1 MFRLAVLRPRWARLR
16 FARGARRLAPCPL
29 ASYPLA
35 SLLLAATIAL
45 AGCSQPAPSQA
56 YLPPSILT
64 YGRGQPGAYGQPGP
78 YGALPP
84 AQPGAPLPTP
94 AGRRVA
100 LLVPLTGPNAERGA
114 ALANAARLALGVPGS
129 PPLDVLDTGG
139 TPDGAAGAATQ
150 ALAAGAGVILGP
162 LTNVETAAAARVAQP
177 AGVPVLAFTSDPA
190 QARPGV
196 WPLGI
201 TPGEQVR
208 RLVGAVLSH
217 GKNRIAGL
225 LPQNDFGQAMASA
238 LTTTATADG
247 VAPPDIRTYPPG
259 SPQNTV
265 RELANYAGRVSPL
278 MGQIQAAR
286 AEHDAAG
293 REKAAQLSRSDVPP
307 PSFDALLLADTGGA
321 LATVTGLLQGYEVG
335 PPDVRI
341 LGPALWA
348 APSARGGAALNGA
361 WYAAPDPAARAAY
374 DQSYQ
379 ARYGAPAPGLT
390 DFAYDA
396 ASIARVL
403 AQSGGFSLASLCRPE
418 GFAGVDGVFVLQP
431 DGSVRRGL
439 ALFEVQGGG
448 PVMIEPAPATLD
460 SPGI

>member
-1 MFRLAVLRPRWARLR
+1 M
-16 FARGARRLAPCPL
+16 
-29 ASYPLA
+29 
-35 SLLLAATIAL
+35 
-45 AGCSQPAPSQA
+45 
-56 YLPPSILT
+56 
-64 YGRGQPGAYGQPGP
+64 
-78 YGALPP
+78 
-84 AQPGAPLPTP
+84 
-94 AGRRVA
+94 
-100 LLVPLTGPNAERGA
+100 
-114 ALANAARLALGVPGS
+114 PGS

-139 TPDGAAGAATQ
+139 TADGAASAATQ
-150 ALAAGAGVILGP
+150 AIAAGAGLIIGP
-162 LTNVETAAAARVAQP
+162 LTSGETAGAARVAQP
-177 AGVPVLAFTSDPA
+177 AGVAILAFTSDPA

-225 LPQNDFGQAMASA
+225 LPQNDFGQAMASSLA
-238 LTTTATADG
+238 QTATADG
-247 VAPPDIRTYPPG
+247 ISPPDIHTYPPG
-259 SPQNTV
+259 NPQNAV
-265 RELANYAGRVSPL
+265 RDLADYSGRVSPL
-278 MGQIQAAR
+278 MGQIHAAQAA
-286 AEHDAAG
+286 HDAAG
-293 REKAAQLSRSDVPP
+293 REKAAQLSRADVPP
-307 PSFDALLLADTGGA
+307 PPFDALLLADTGGS

-348 APSARGGAALNGA
+348 APAARGGAALNGA

-374 DQSYQ
+374 DQAYQ
-379 ARYGAPAPGLT
+379 ARYANPAPGLT

-403 AQSGGFSLASLCRPE
+403 AASGGYSAASLCRPE

-460 SPGI
+460 APGI